1 MNSNEQTT
9 KKCNLTLWNQFH
21 HTSVS
26 LVLPLH
32 NAHLDLLTAIDPFHL
47 WFFNHNSVC
56 LHPNSNEVIATKFC
70 TCHDSI
76 AVLACAKIC
85 SNMMTR
91 YWIIAKQ
98 KDSAE
103 SVLWLDVLLVRCAW
117 GSTKTSFSP
126 AENLKRQVLSL
137 RNWYSLT
144 EGIHLS
150 GDQKWHLHLSGDQ
163 KWHRHLIHSLW
174 QLLYGTVD
182 LGHHWFKL
190 MLDWCLIQ
198 LDAEQNMLPLT
209 LYSYIQ
215 FK

>member
-1 MNSNEQTT
+1 MVNTENVSTIWYEVVNFSNSNIFLLVLSHKLFKNIIPLCSSTKLSNFNQMNSNEQTT
-9 KKCNLTLWNQFH
+9 KNVIWCSEINFSTRQF
-21 HTSVS
+21 
-26 LVLPLH
+26 PLYCH
-32 NAHLDLLTAIDPFHL
+32 FTMPIWTFSQPVIHFTYD
-47 WFFNHNSVC
+47 FFYHNSVC

-85 SNMMTR
+85 SNLMTR

-103 SVLWLDVLLVRCAW
+103 FALWLEVLLVRCAW

-150 GDQKWHLHLSGDQ
+150 GDQKWH
-163 KWHRHLIHSLW
+163 RHLTH
-174 QLLYGTVD
+174 
-182 LGHHWFKL
+182 
-190 MLDWCLIQ
+190 
-198 LDAEQNMLPLT
+198 
-209 LYSYIQ
+209 
-215 FK
+215 